1 MQSAKE
7 VQQAWN
13 LLISKGLLNYLQFGE
28 AGSSKSWLP
37 IVGVF
42 KTKVAFQR
50 YELWNGLKTQPKAVV
65 FQQVVK
71 QTNMILSPIPDY
83 ISRFHARDFFHVG
96 PRPDILLPHPY
107 GCDAFQSARTALGS
121 TEGEVMRPVRK
132 DHQFFFLSG
141 ILPGLKTTAGSL
153 GEEILSEVLDFFFD
167 FLFSFGTS
175 WNILVVSIGT
185 APILDEKKMLQG
197 NISGL
202 PGGISYLGAMKA
214 LKVQKSPF
222 DSGKSP
228 WDSGKSPWDSLK
240 KSPFFWFLMILLILQ
255 MKNMFPPTESEKSAA
270 EAASYGSFMAR
281 RCWKPC
287 ECMEGPFVGRH
298 HVTRKLW
305 RLCHSICLT
314 KILSLLVVDQGFWAI
329 FLKLNSEVDIFVAR
343 CWNATDSMKMILVY
357 PEIVMSLQE
366 NDIYNFIRSKFH
378 PVSPM
383 TWVLLSQIF
392 FSQGSDMQA
401 ILSLWCSYSIGCSSN
416 ASARRVV

>member
-1 MQSAKE
+1 
-7 VQQAWN
+7 
-13 LLISKGLLNYLQFGE
+13 
-28 AGSSKSWLP
+28 
-37 IVGVF
+37 
-42 KTKVAFQR
+42 
-50 YELWNGLKTQPKAVV
+50 
-65 FQQVVK
+65 
-71 QTNMILSPIPDY
+71 MILSPIPAY

-107 GCDAFQSARTALGS
+107 GYDAFQSARTALVS

-132 DHQFFFLSG
+132 DHHFFFLSG

-153 GEEILSEVLDFFFD
+153 GEEILSEVFFFFLF

-202 PGGISYLGAMKA
+202 PGGISYLGAMKT

-240 KSPFFWFLMILLILQ
+240 NTPIFLVPYDFIDFTDEKQ
-255 MKNMFPPTESEKSAA
+255 VFPPTQSEKSAA

-298 HVTRKLW
+298 HVTRKL
-305 RLCHSICLT
+305 
-314 KILSLLVVDQGFWAI
+314 
-329 FLKLNSEVDIFVAR
+329 
-343 CWNATDSMKMILVY
+343 
-357 PEIVMSLQE
+357 
-366 NDIYNFIRSKFH
+366 
-378 PVSPM
+378 
-383 TWVLLSQIF
+383 
-392 FSQGSDMQA
+392 
-401 ILSLWCSYSIGCSSN
+401 
-416 ASARRVV
+416 